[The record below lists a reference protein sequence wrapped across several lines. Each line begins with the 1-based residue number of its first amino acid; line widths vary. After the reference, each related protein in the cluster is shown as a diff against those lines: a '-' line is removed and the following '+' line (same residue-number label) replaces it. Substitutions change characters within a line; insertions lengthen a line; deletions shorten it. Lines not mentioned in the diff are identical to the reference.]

1 MAFYLR
7 LLVMRLEPRPMTD
20 FPHEPHGLWPQQ
32 SLESWLI
39 AIASALV
46 ALIAIGVLPRV
57 LGA

>member
-1 MAFYLR
+1 
-7 LLVMRLEPRPMTD
+7 MTD

-57 LGA
+57 LAA